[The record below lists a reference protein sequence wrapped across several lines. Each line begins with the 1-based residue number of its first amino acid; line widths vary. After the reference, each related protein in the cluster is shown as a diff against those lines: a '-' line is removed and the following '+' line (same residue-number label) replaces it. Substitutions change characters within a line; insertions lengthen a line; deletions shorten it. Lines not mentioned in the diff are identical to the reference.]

1 MPDPTLRADARR
13 MTREAQTRREFR
25 IWVEGR
31 LSDGFADGF
40 VGVDQHEEAGTVLS
54 GDYVDDA
61 HLQGL
66 LERLR
71 SLGIAV
77 RRFEI
82 NE

>member
-1 MPDPTLRADARR
+1 
-13 MTREAQTRREFR
+13 MTCNGHVRREFR
-25 IWVEGR
+25 IWVDGR
-31 LSDGFADGF
+31 LSEKFADGLS
-40 VGVDQHEEAGTVLS
+40 GVDQHDEAGTVLS

-66 LERLR
+66 LDRLR
-71 SLGIAV
+71 GLGITV